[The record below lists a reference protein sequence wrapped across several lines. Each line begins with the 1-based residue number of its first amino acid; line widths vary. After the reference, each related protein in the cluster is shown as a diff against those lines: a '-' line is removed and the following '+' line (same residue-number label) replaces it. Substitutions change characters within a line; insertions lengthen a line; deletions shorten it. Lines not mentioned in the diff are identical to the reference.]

1 MRAPGL
7 ALYVI
12 PPSQDRQEPIYKMK
26 SETEK
31 AEMKTEATH
40 MTRI

>member
-1 MRAPGL
+1 MMRAPGL

-12 PPSQDRQEPIYKMK
+12 PPSQDRQEPTKMK